1 MGSNLLHLYAT
12 SIPTKL
18 TRTLPIIEERLHF
31 HDYTLI
37 IAFPASS
44 LVIYTIS
51 SLLTTK
57 LTHTS
62 TIDAQEVETVWTI
75 LAAIILILSA
85 LPLQILYIIVEIN
98 NPSLTVKTSGDQW

>member
-1 MGSNLLHLYAT
+1 MPYPFQLSLQD
-12 SIPTKL
+12 S
-18 TRTLPIIEERLHF
+18 TLPIIEELLHF

-37 IAFPASS
+37 IAFPVSS
-44 LVIYTIS
+44 LVIYIIS

-62 TIDAQEVETVWTI
+62 TIDAQEVETAWTI

-85 LPLQILYIIVEIN
+85 LPSLQIVYIIVEIN
-98 NPSLTVKTSGDQW
+98 NPSLTVKTLGDQW